1 MIRKRVLVTDDEED
15 IRQILRTYLEK
26 NGYRVEEAEDGRAC
40 IELLKK
46 DEFDLLILDLMMPN
60 LNGYEVLQL
69 LPQNIRENMP
79 IVILSAR
86 TEDANILKAYSLGIS
101 YYLTKPFDN
110 LRLMNIV
117 KYLLDDLDPEDRME
131 VEKSL

>member
-15 IRQILRTYLEK
+15 IRQILRTFLEK
-26 NGYRVEEAEDGRAC
+26 SRYWVEEAADGREC

-69 LPQNIRENMP
+69 LPRNIRENMP
-79 IVILSAR
+79 IIILSAR
-86 TEDANILKAYSLGIS
+86 TEDADILKSYSLGIS

-117 KYLLDDLDPEDRME
+117 KYLLDDLDPEDRIE